1 MQRKGFI
8 SVVALL
14 IMTLILVSCVFM
26 FHLVKVQSYIASN
39 SQKNI
44 QSRIIRDES
53 INRLI
58 YDKYNVETIIIPEI
72 YKMLRNERPPYLKI
86 GSSGV
91 PEGTKLSID
100 KGDNL
105 SRNIKSAKI
114 RLQGTEKNLKISNI
128 PDNFEET
135 TNIIIDVETEYEGIK
150 NNVEVRGTVINEIFE
165 IEESFITESR
175 IIELNLDEEFKE
187 LINSI
192 EEEIFDYD
200 PKPPSYYVKVNLE
213 EDGYINEN
221 YITETLGNINRTYG
235 HIGKLVAINIKAS
248 DNKRPIIEIKYNN
261 SINDKI
267 LIKGNI
273 YCEGDLI
280 VSSPF
285 ELDGN
290 LIINGGN
297 LIVKSETKPI
307 ISGKI
312 IYNGSEVFNPDNV
325 VLKTNK
331 RSIYL
336 YGSYLPGFLDMNI
349 DVIKNK

>member
-1 MQRKGFI
+1 MKRQGFI
-8 SVVALL
+8 SIIALL
-14 IMTLILVSCVFM
+14 LMMLILSSCVFLLYLITLQL
-26 FHLVKVQSYIASN
+26 HIAVN

-44 QSRIIRDES
+44 QGRMVNDEN

-58 YDKYNVETIIIPEI
+58 YDNNNLDKIIIPEI
-72 YKMLRNERPPYLKI
+72 YTILRDKRPPYLNI

-91 PEGTKLSID
+91 PEGTRLSID

-105 SRNIKSAKI
+105 SQYLKSARI
-114 RLQGTEKNLKISNI
+114 RLQGAEKNLRISNL

-150 NNVEVRGTVINEIFE
+150 NNVEVRGGIINKIFE
-165 IEESFITESR
+165 IEESLITESTM
-175 IIELNLDEEFKE
+175 IEYNLNEEFNE
-187 LINSI
+187 LVNLI

-200 PKPPSYYVKVNLE
+200 PKPPAYYVRANLE
-213 EDGYINEN
+213 VDGYIDKS
-221 YITETLGNINRTYG
+221 YITETLENISRTYG
-235 HIGKLVAINIKAS
+235 HNGKLVSINIKATD
-248 DNKRPIIEIKYNN
+248 DNKPTIEIRGDNN
-261 SINDKI
+261 INDEI

-280 VSSPF
+280 ISSPF

-297 LIVKSETKPI
+297 LIINSSKKPI
-307 ISGKI
+307 IRGKL
-312 IYNGSEVFNPDNV
+312 IYKGSEVFNPDNV

-331 RSIYL
+331 YSIYR
-336 YGSYLPGFLDMNI
+336 YGSYLPGFIDMNI